1 MLERVKKAIRI
12 SHDHLDDEI
21 LETIDAARAE
31 MVRAGVSEDAA
42 YSETLELVN
51 KFILTYCQAEYA
63 SDKAMADKFEISWK
77 YQLDNLRKT
86 VGYMAEVVVDV

>member
-12 SHDHLDDEI
+12 SHDLLDDEI

-31 MVRAGVSEDAA
+31 MVRAGVSESAA
-42 YSETLELVN
+42 YSDTLDLIN
-51 KFILTYCQAEYA
+51 KAILTYCQAEYA
-63 SDKAMADKFEISWK
+63 SDKAMAEKFTESWK